1 MRSASTASHDCEIIG
16 GKNTGDDYDDGV
28 SGTDGHIMA
37 YEYSPS
43 TDLVVNAVQIFT
55 GERER
60 DSRVAVWTHA
70 SGPNE
75 PGSEMAGEDFL
86 ALTDTGW
93 PGARLS
99 EEITLSAGWLY
110 WVSWHAHYG
119 QTSRASMGEYV
130 AYKWSVIGSGT
141 WNGPF
146 GANEKFRLLYCTD

>member
-1 MRSASTASHDCEIIG
+1 
-16 GKNTGDDYDDGV
+16 
-28 SGTDGHIMA
+28 MA

-70 SGPNE
+70 SGPSE
-75 PGSEMAGEDFL
+75 PDSEMAGEDFL

-93 PGARLS
+93 QGARLS
-99 EEITLSAGWLY
+99 EEITLSAGWHY

-141 WNGPF
+141 WNGRSEPTKSSDSCTVPTNSTVL
-146 GANEKFRLLYCTD
+146 GSPPADFRAELRDR